1 MELTTIKSVLDDVS
15 LTGTTLTVA
24 GWVRTFRND
33 RFIALNDGSTIRNL
47 QCVIDSEQVG
57 PETRARFTTSAAV
70 KCTGTIVESKGSGQR
85 VEMQVTAVE
94 VLGDSDAEKYP
105 IQPKKH
111 SLEFLR
117 EKAHLRFRT
126 NTYSAIFRIR
136 HQVSFGIHEYFDQQG
151 YNYFH
156 SPIITASDAEGAGE
170 MFQVTTL
177 PIEKPP
183 INSENVRVDLTLFQ
197 DILDEYWEV
206 IRSFLESDPKEY
218 FNIQS
223 FVHESTPWSDSAHF
237 AGFSSDTL
245 ESIESIVKFS
255 PEELLSGPRQEFL
268 KNYKETDPEKYA
280 AMRAIDRK
288 VFVGLYQILVGGRMG
303 PKDLTYFREKVR
315 HVCETNG
322 YTLRRSIG
330 GEYAWVHSPDE
341 HPDLAVSF
349 YNIFDILPLQVNYTR
364 DFFGREAHLTV
375 SGQLQAELGAL
386 ALGKVYTFGPTFRAE
401 NSNTARHLA
410 EFWMIEPEAAFLDLK
425 GDMDLAEGLCK
436 HLIARV
442 LKNSMDDLQF
452 LDARLKEEEATKPKE
467 QRSELGLI
475 DRLKFVL
482 DNPFERITYTDAI
495 EILLRSKPHQKKQF
509 QFPVEWGID
518 LQSEHERYLVEKHF
532 KKPVIV
538 TGYPGKI
545 KAFYMRTNGPGDF
558 GYSEKG
564 TTVAAM
570 DVLFPGIGEII
581 GGSQREERLDVLEA
595 RMKEMHVPADELWW
609 YLDTRRFGTVPHAG
623 FGLGLERFVLFVT
636 GMGNIRDVIPFPRTP
651 KSAEF

>member
-1 MELTTIKSVLDDVS
+1 MTSIKEALDNKA
-15 LTGTTLTVA
+15 LTGSTITVA

-47 QCVIDSEQVG
+47 QCVVDQEKVG
-57 PETRARFTTSAAV
+57 METRARFTTSAAV
-70 KCTGTIVESKGSGQR
+70 KCTGELVASQGSGQR
-85 VEMQVTAVE
+85 VEMKVTAVE
-94 VLGDSDAEKYP
+94 VLGDSDATAYP

-117 EKAHLRFRT
+117 EQAHLRFRT
-126 NTYSAIFRIR
+126 NTYSAVFRMR
-136 HQVSFGIHEYFDQQG
+136 HQVSFGIHEYFDLNG

-156 SPIITASDAEGAGE
+156 APIITASDAEGAGE
-170 MFQVTTL
+170 MFRVSVLDAKT
-177 PIEKPP
+177 PP
-183 INSENVRVDLTLFQ
+183 LNDVGEVDF
-197 DILDEYWEV
+197 
-206 IRSFLESDPKEY
+206 KE
-218 FNIQS
+218 
-223 FVHESTPWSDSAHF
+223 
-237 AGFSSDTL
+237 
-245 ESIESIVKFS
+245 
-255 PEELLSGPRQEFL
+255 
-268 KNYKETDPEKYA
+268 
-280 AMRAIDRK
+280 
-288 VFVGLYQILVGGRMG
+288 
-303 PKDLTYFREKVR
+303 
-315 HVCETNG
+315 
-322 YTLRRSIG
+322 
-330 GEYAWVHSPDE
+330 
-341 HPDLAVSF
+341 
-349 YNIFDILPLQVNYTR
+349 
-364 DFFGREAHLTV
+364 DFFGRESRLTV
-375 SGQLQAELGAL
+375 SGQLQAELAAL

-401 NSNTARHLA
+401 NSNTTRHLA
-410 EFWMIEPEAAFLDLK
+410 EFWMIEPEAAFMDLK

-467 QRSELGLI
+467 QRAEMGLI
-475 DRLKFVL
+475 DRLRFVL
-482 DNPFERITYTDAI
+482 DNPFERITYDDAI
-495 EILLRSKPHQKKQF
+495 NILIRSKPFQKGQF

-538 TGYPGKI
+538 TGYPAKI
-545 KAFYMRTNGPGDF
+545 KAFYMRTNALGDF

-564 TTVAAM
+564 KTVAAM

-595 RMKEMHVPADELWW
+595 RMKDMNVPAEELWW
-609 YLDTRRFGTVPHAG
+609 YLDTRKFGTVPHAG